1 MSIVSDVTEQQKLIY
16 SGRILASCLY
26 HIEKLLKPGLSCAEI
41 EQFALAFVAKYG
53 ATLATIGYRGYKF
66 GTCVSINDEVV
77 HGLPLAAKL
86 IPETGLVSVDIMV
99 NYQGFIT
106 DAARTYVV
114 GPVDLRTQ
122 ELVTATQQAMWAA
135 INLVKS
141 NLRVGD
147 LGYAMEQVAKQYH
160 LGNVTVLGGHGVG
173 YQLHDEPLV
182 LSTGKPGKGSRI
194 FENMVFTIE
203 PMFTLGSSE
212 VKFDNTP
219 EDGWTVRTVDG
230 SWAVHEEHT
239 VLVTK
244 TGCRV
249 LTLLTS
255 EDELLT

>member
-1 MSIVSDVTEQQKLIY
+1 MSIVSDINDQQKLIY

-41 EQFALAFVAKYG
+41 EQFAATFMAKYG
-53 ATLATIGYRGYKF
+53 AKLATIGYQGYKF

-77 HGLPLAAKL
+77 HGLPLATKL

-99 NYQGFIT
+99 DYQGLIT

-114 GPVDLRTQ
+114 GLVEPRVQ
-122 ELVTATQQAMWAA
+122 ELLTATQQAMWEA
-135 INLVKS
+135 INLVKP
-141 NLRVGD
+141 NMRVGD
-147 LGYAMEQVAKQYH
+147 LGYAMDQVAKQHH
-160 LGNVTVLGGHGVG
+160 LGNVTALGGHGVG
-173 YQLHDEPLV
+173 YRLHDEPLI
-182 LSTGKPGKGSRI
+182 LSVGKPGKGPKI

-203 PMFTLGSSE
+203 PMFTLGSGE

-219 EDGWTVRTVDG
+219 EDGWTVRTIDG
-230 SWAVHEEHT
+230 VWAAHEEHT

-249 LTLLTS
+249 LTLLSS
-255 EDELLT
+255 ETYLLV